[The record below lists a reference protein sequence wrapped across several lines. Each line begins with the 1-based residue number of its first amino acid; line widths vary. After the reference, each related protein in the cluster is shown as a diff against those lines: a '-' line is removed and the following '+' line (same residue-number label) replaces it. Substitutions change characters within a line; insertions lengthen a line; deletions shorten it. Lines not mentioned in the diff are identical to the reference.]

1 MKQFPTE
8 GRFGLRSPRGC
19 ERLNAGE
26 RIMRLARSCIFR
38 AFSIVA
44 AGWAG
49 WEIPLAR
56 AATDQDFDFACAVVS
71 AAEIATTKAGSDEQN
86 MALQIQFFYLGRLSG
101 RDDRTYWAA
110 VVKGRLAELKTKAKA
125 PDLYGS
131 CAAFVTKNID

>member
-1 MKQFPTE
+1 
-8 GRFGLRSPRGC
+8 
-19 ERLNAGE
+19 
-26 RIMRLARSCIFR
+26 MRLARSCIFR

-56 AATDQDFDFACAVVS
+56 ATDQDFDLACAVVS

-125 PDLYGS
+125 PYLYGS

>member
-19 ERLNAGE
+19 EKLDAGE

-86 MALQIQFFYLGRLSG
+86 MALQIQFFYLPR
-101 RDDRTYWAA
+101 
-110 VVKGRLAELKTKAKA
+110 
-125 PDLYGS
+125 
-131 CAAFVTKNID
+131 